1 MDKKFFWA
9 GEEYLASGLLIRP
22 VRNNDITKWDNFAK
36 IEALSEKINNAK
48 RRKNDLFDLTI
59 TV

>member
-1 MDKKFFWA
+1 M
-9 GEEYLASGLLIRP
+9 IRP

-36 IEALSEKINNAK
+36 IAALSEKINNAK